1 MIRIGVIYKDGK
13 IKSYNFDSEKEMENF
28 VLEMK
33 EEPKKIRVLNKKT
46 NEVYNLINNQ

>member
-13 IKSYNFDSEKEMENF
+13 IESYNFDSEEKMENF

-33 EEPKKIRVLNKKT
+33 EEPKKIRVMNKKT
-46 NEVYNLINNQ
+46 NEVYNLINN